1 VTPPE
6 ALATDSAPAG
16 EAGRMPSALRRLLAN
31 IFRLLSGKAAAGLL
45 SLVYLVIVAHQL
57 GARDYGLLM
66 LVNAYAV
73 TIGSLVAF
81 SGFHGVVRYGS
92 LSIAGGDKIGL
103 ARLIRFMGVIELSCG
118 AAAILVAA
126 IGVPLIGPHLGWSAQ
141 AQSFAVPYCLAV
153 LATVRATP
161 QGVLQLADR
170 FDLIGLH
177 QTVSPIVR
185 LLGVLIVW
193 LSGGGLAGYL
203 SVWLLSSVA
212 EGVAMWALALPV
224 WRELLAGEPVFGA
237 WRGVMRERQ
246 GFGRFIL
253 LTNFDI
259 TLREL
264 APNLAP
270 LTVGWF
276 LGPAGAGLYA
286 LAQRATNTL
295 QQPAVLLSQASFAI
309 LAEQAA
315 MRDLSRMR
323 STVWSSTFIAL
334 GIGGVIVLLLAR
346 FGDRLMLALG
356 GHSFAAAGILV
367 ILVGCGRAL
376 ALGVAPAAAAL
387 TALGK
392 PGQSVAVAL
401 AINLA
406 LYPLLPLLLHWWG
419 INGAGWHVLAQ
430 NLVAFL
436 LVAVLFTRAARAPA

>member
-1 VTPPE
+1 MPPD
-6 ALATDSAPAG
+6 AHAPDSAPDAG
-16 EAGRMPSALRRLLAN
+16 SARMPGALRRLLAN
-31 IFRLLSGKAAAGLL
+31 VFRLLSGKAAAGLL

-73 TIGSLVAF
+73 TVGSLVAF
-81 SGFHGVVRYGS
+81 SGFHGVVRYGA
-92 LSIAGGDKIGL
+92 LSIADGDTAGL
-103 ARLIRFMGVIELSCG
+103 ARLIRFMGVIELGCG
-118 AAAILVAA
+118 AAAILIAA
-126 IGVPLIGPHLGWSAQ
+126 VSAPLIGPHLGWSPQ
-141 AQSFAVPYCLAV
+141 AERFAVPYALAV
-153 LATVRATP
+153 MATVRATP

-185 LLGVLIVW
+185 MVGVLIVW
-193 LSGGGLAGYL
+193 LAGGGLVGYL
-203 SVWLLSSVA
+203 CVWLISSVA
-212 EGVAMWALALPV
+212 EGVAMWLLALPA
-224 WRELLAGEPVFGA
+224 WRKLLAGEPIFGA
-237 WRGVMRERQ
+237 WRGVLGQRD

-286 LAQRATNTL
+286 LAQRATNIL

-315 MRDLSRMR
+315 MRDLSKMR
-323 STVWSSTFIAL
+323 NTVWSSTVLAL
-334 GIGGVIVLLLAR
+334 AIGGVIVLGLSGYGGLL
-346 FGDRLMLALG
+346 MQALG
-356 GHSFAAAGILV
+356 GHSFRAAGMLV

-387 TALGK
+387 TALGR
-392 PGQSVAVAL
+392 PGLSVAVAL

-406 LYPLLPLLLHWWG
+406 LYPLLPFLLHWQG
-419 INGAGWHVLAQ
+419 IDGAGWHVLAQ
-430 NLVAFL
+430 NLMAFL
-436 LVAVLFTRAARAPA
+436 LVAGLFAREARARA

>member
-1 VTPPE
+1 MPPD
-6 ALATDSAPAG
+6 AQIPDSAPETALAPVPG
-16 EAGRMPSALRRLLAN
+16 ALRRLLAN

-73 TIGSLVAF
+73 TVGSLVAF
-81 SGFHGVVRYGS
+81 SGFHGVVRYGA
-92 LSIAGGDKIGL
+92 LSIADGDTAGL

-118 AAAILVAA
+118 AAAILIAA
-126 IGVPLIGPHLGWSAQ
+126 IGAPLVGPHLGWSVEAER
-141 AQSFAVPYCLAV
+141 FAVPYALAV
-153 LATVRATP
+153 MATVRATP

-185 LLGVLIVW
+185 MAGVLIVW
-193 LSGGGLAGYL
+193 LSGGGLVGYL
-203 SVWLLSSVA
+203 SVWLISSVA
-212 EGVAMWALALPV
+212 EGVAMWLLALPA
-224 WRELLAGEPVFGA
+224 WRKLLAGEPVFGA
-237 WRGVMRERQ
+237 WRGVTEQRD

-286 LAQRATNTL
+286 LAQRATNIL

-315 MRDLSRMR
+315 MRDLSRMW
-323 STVWSSTFIAL
+323 STVWSSTFLAL
-334 GIGGVIVLLLAR
+334 GIGGVIVLAL
-346 FGDRLMLALG
+346 GGYGEVLMQALG
-356 GHSFAAAGILV
+356 GHSFRAAGMLV

-376 ALGVAPAAAAL
+376 ALGTAPAAAAL
-387 TALGK
+387 TALGR
-392 PGQSVAVAL
+392 PGLSVAVAL

-406 LYPLLPLLLHWWG
+406 LYPLLPLLLHWQG
-419 INGAGWHVLAQ
+419 IDGAGWHVLAQ
-430 NLVAFL
+430 NLMAFL
-436 LVAVLFTRAARAPA
+436 LVAGLFAREARVRA